1 MVTLKGRFKGDT
13 GEKLHM
19 LPLVQITE
27 SVIEVRK
34 CVGRRLEMLVEQDE
48 LLKGCVFQGKIVKRL
63 RIQNLDDGFQEGFR
77 VFQAGG

>member
-19 LPLVQITE
+19 LPLVEITE

-48 LLKGCVFQGKIVKRL
+48 LL
-63 RIQNLDDGFQEGFR
+63 
-77 VFQAGG
+77 